1 VGSCGAMFDQP
12 NWLSPQRSKRW
23 RRLVPQTSCR
33 PSSEREC
40 GAGHSR
46 DARLQL
52 NLQLCL
58 TGLEVHMRNFIV
70 VLALAL
76 AIVGTTVYLAGDI
89 TASTAVAEPC
99 SGSSC

>member
-1 VGSCGAMFDQP
+1 
-12 NWLSPQRSKRW
+12 
-23 RRLVPQTSCR
+23 
-33 PSSEREC
+33 
-40 GAGHSR
+40 
-46 DARLQL
+46 
-52 NLQLCL
+52 
-58 TGLEVHMRNFIV
+58 MRNFIV

>member
-1 VGSCGAMFDQP
+1 
-12 NWLSPQRSKRW
+12 
-23 RRLVPQTSCR
+23 VPQTSCR
-33 PSSEREC
+33 PSSGREC

-46 DARLQL
+46 DVRLQL

-58 TGLEVHMRNFIV
+58 TGLEVHLRNFIV
-70 VLALAL
+70 VLVLALAL
-76 AIVGTTVYLAGDI
+76 AIVRTTVYLASDI